1 MRMPLEDT
9 MPPMRRFAAIL
20 MLTLLASSCTIWKEK
35 QPKTWQSATGPE
47 AFEQLLW
54 EDIQAGRWAEVERR
68 LAPTFVT
75 IGPQDRYDRAGAME
89 QLKKL
94 QITQF
99 ALGEVDVRPNGE
111 TAVITYVISL
121 NGTIGG
127 EPLTGPI
134 RRMSVWQKQ
143 GEAWLLIASTGMP
156 AVATPAG
163 TATPS
168 GNQLPKM

>member
-1 MRMPLEDT
+1 MPR
-9 MPPMRRFAAIL
+9 MRRSAIVL
-20 MLTLLASSCTIWKEK
+20 LLAVISSSCTMWKEK
-35 QPKTWQSATGPE
+35 QPKTWNSATGPE

-54 EDIQAGRWAEVERR
+54 QDIQAAKWADVERK

-94 QITQF
+94 QIADF
-99 ALGEVDVRPNGE
+99 AIGEVDVRPNGE
-111 TAVITYVISL
+111 TAVITYVITL
-121 NGTIGG
+121 NGTISG
-127 EPLTGPI
+127 EALRGPM

-143 GEAWLLIASTGMP
+143 GNEWLLIASTGMP
-156 AVATPAG
+156 AVGTPAG
-163 TATPS
+163 TTAPS